1 MFHSMRS
8 VLRQSYG
15 GIKTM
20 TEKRCCGHCKYLQ
33 IDGMFGMWCDK
44 GRNWEDT
51 DADYCSDYER

>member
-1 MFHSMRS
+1 MSRK
-8 VLRQSYG
+8 VYDACRNY
-15 GIKTM
+15 M
-20 TEKRCCGHCKYLQ
+20 TEKRSCGHCKYLQ

>member
-1 MFHSMRS
+1 
-8 VLRQSYG
+8 
-15 GIKTM
+15 M
-20 TEKRCCGHCKYLQ
+20 TEKRSCGHCKHLQ